1 MAPANR
7 VRLASLELCVGLDAV
22 VLVLLTDEAVDEGA
36 ELFKRMALR

>member
-22 VLVLLTDEAVDEGA
+22 VLVLLTEEAVDEGA